1 MRITLPS
8 LLLSLSAVAALSM
21 GSAQAATNL
30 VKNGNFDSTTNGS
43 NKQLS
48 SSVTNDTNRSTLS
61 DWTSSNGNDG
71 GYNFV
76 LNSNIANT
84 WDSAIWLKSQNNGW
98 ATSTNGGNIFASDS
112 QYWPG
117 VLSQTISGLS
127 AGSQYTLTF
136 DYALAQQVGFDGANS
151 NNYWQV
157 VFGNNTQNSS
167 ALNIANG
174 GFSGW
179 NTSSMTFTATGASQ
193 VLSFLAQGSP
203 GAPPFLLLDS
213 VSLTAAV
220 PEPSTWG
227 MLAAGLGLIGFAA
240 RRRARARA

>member
-1 MRITLPS
+1 MRITS

-21 GSAQAATNL
+21 ASAHAATNL
-30 VKNGNFDSTTNGS
+30 VKNGNFENTSNGS

-48 SSVTNDTNRSTLS
+48 SSVTGAANRTTLL

-98 ATSTNGGNIFASDS
+98 ATSANGGNIFVSDS

-117 VLSQTISGLS
+117 VLSQTIGGLT

-157 VFGNNTQNSS
+157 VFGNSAQNSN
-167 ALNIANG
+167 ALSIANG

-227 MLAAGLGLIGFAA
+227 MLAAGLGLIGFVA
-240 RRRARARA
+240 RRRARLS